1 MGVRPEIIHLPWDQP
16 IVATAVDW
24 LVADAGGDRV
34 DLSETWVLLP
44 TRQAGR
50 RLREAL
56 AWACRER
63 GGVFPPRTGT
73 PFQLLNHQETQ
84 VAPEVAYRALG
95 ATPRG
100 SHCRDVSEL
109 IYGVA

>member
-1 MGVRPEIIHLPWDQP
+1 MGVRPEIIHLPRDQP

-24 LVADAGGDRV
+24 LVAGAGDDRV

-63 GGVFPPRTGT
+63 GGVFRPE
-73 PFQLLNHQETQ
+73 QE
-84 VAPEVAYRALG
+84 R
-95 ATPRG
+95 RF
-100 SHCRDVSEL
+100 SC
-109 IYGVA
+109 